1 MKIMLSAF
9 LKAVVTYM
17 LSLIAFVIAVVIYM
31 LSLIAFVIAVIF
43 SIMIEPIKTL
53 NSAWCAIID
62 YVRKHISK
70 KRENKDISKLE
81 I

>member
-9 LKAVVTYM
+9 LKAVVTY
-17 LSLIAFVIAVVIYM
+17 L

-43 SIMIEPIKTL
+43 SVMIEPINYIK
-53 NSAWCAIID
+53 
-62 YVRKHISK
+62 KHISK